1 MRMTPESDIKV
12 YARLPSYN
20 PFVGMFHH
28 APSAG
33 NRGAA
38 YFATDIVGMAELEER
53 KKFRNHPL
61 VGTFHALPG
70 YYDPL
75 HGLKQFRAWDP
86 PTSAE
91 TDEPTRG
98 SASDSDASD
107 DLRASMLEMRP
118 SINGKEFV
126 AIDLDAE
133 TNEAV
138 AGAAPRRRRAL
149 RVEVPSNVCFHYPY
163 HEAPAA
169 MVHHQR
175 TRCMSDSDTYATAAL
190 FAGAKRNLDQ
200 PKTPVNEA
208 SEIPRKKAHL
218 ESARKAAEATVAAVT
233 ATTAPPP
240 TTTTV
245 YTNKGRCRS
254 NTAMARLHS
263 DTESR
268 TSTVDDDDDLSLPT
282 SPILKRGSFSESDSL
297 MVKSPT
303 AAKTMMN
310 LLEPIVIPS
319 PNEIVDGYVSTG
331 KGIYR
336 KCGFLSKSTSDKFD
350 VTSPRLSSTTPPA
363 HHHSNHTTT
372 TVLPRPVH
380 RRQRSCPPPA
390 DPVPE
395 QHHNTEYVQGAPRL
409 PSNPFVAR
417 RLCDD
422 EENQLRLMSIS
433 RSIPRQPDD
442 LLLRERPKAPSLFP
456 TLTIN
461 PFFIHEKAVTEHY
474 ELVGEDQL
482 GDGSYAVVKP
492 AIRRNNGAEVA
503 IKQIH
508 KRFLVTEAAQQAVR
522 TEVEIHLRLQHRNI
536 VRLLEV
542 YETEAFLYLVM
553 AKARHGTLKSLLNR
567 QRRFPEAL
575 AAKLAHQIVRGIF
588 FLHESGVVHCDIK
601 PENVLLTDSKAPSNQ
616 DSNDEVVVVKD
627 VKACELQV
635 EICDFGLSVKVPDV
649 RFFKHTGD
657 VHKVPFT
664 GLTGSVGY
672 MAPEL
677 FESQPYGKPI
687 DLWSVGIMVY
697 EMLTGFQP
705 FYPPSACM
713 NEPVEFQPRA
723 WKKFSPEAM
732 DFVVHLLERDP
743 TKRFTAEQALTHPWF
758 DTAVFAQ

>member
-1 MRMTPESDIKV
+1 MRTTPENDIKV

-86 PTSAE
+86 PTADK
-91 TDEPTRG
+91 DEPT
-98 SASDSDASD
+98 SDVSDHGD
-107 DLRASMLEMRP
+107 DLRSSMIEMRP
-118 SINGKEFV
+118 SVNGKEFV

-133 TNEAV
+133 TNEAMPTV
-138 AGAAPRRRRAL
+138 TPRRRRAL
-149 RVEVPSNVCFHYPY
+149 RVEVPSTVCFHYPY

-169 MVHHQR
+169 MVQHRR

-190 FAGAKRNLDQ
+190 FSGAKRVHDVA
-200 PKTPVNEA
+200 KTPVAEA
-208 SEIPRKKAHL
+208 TEIPRKKAHL
-218 ESARKAAEATVAAVT
+218 ESRKEAAAA
-233 ATTAPPP
+233 APV
-240 TTTTV
+240 TTTV
-245 YTNKGRCRS
+245 YVNKGRCRS

-268 TSTVDDDDDLSLPT
+268 ASTLDEDDDLSLPT
-282 SPILKRGSFSESDSL
+282 SPILKRTSFSESDSL
-297 MVKSPT
+297 LVKSPT
-303 AAKTMMN
+303 AAKTMMD

-336 KCGFLSKSTSDKFD
+336 KCGFLCKSASDKFEA
-350 VTSPRLSSTTPPA
+350 TSPRPSTTPPA
-363 HHHSNHTTT
+363 HHHPTATTP

-380 RRQRSCPPPA
+380 RRQRSCPPPQVEPK
-390 DPVPE
+390 DKEPE
-395 QHHNTEYVQGAPRL
+395 SNNSEYMQGAPRL

-442 LLLRERPKAPSLFP
+442 LLLRERPKAPPLFP

-553 AKARHGTLKSLLNR
+553 NKARHGTLKSLLNR

-616 DSNDEVVVVKD
+616 DSNDEVKVD

-635 EICDFGLSVKVPDV
+635 ELCDFGLSVKVPDV

-664 GLTGSVGY
+664 GMTGSVGY

-677 FESQPYGKPI
+677 FDSQPYGKPI
-687 DLWSVGIMVY
+687 DLWSVGIIVY

-705 FYPPSACM
+705 FYPPSACT
-713 NEPVEFQPRA
+713 NEPVEFQPRM
-723 WKKFSPEAM
+723 WKKFSPEAQ
-732 DFVVHLLERDP
+732 DFVTHLLERDP

>member
-1 MRMTPESDIKV
+1 MRAPPESEIKV

-20 PFVGMFHH
+20 PFVGVFHH

-38 YFATDIVGMAELEER
+38 YFATDIVGIAELEER

-75 HGLKQFRAWDP
+75 HGLQQFRTVES
-86 PTSAE
+86 PTKPALVKDVNPEHDGTES
-91 TDEPTRG
+91 
-98 SASDSDASD
+98 SD
-107 DLRASMLEMRP
+107 DMRP
-118 SINGKEFV
+118 SLLDVRSSINGMEFV
-126 AIDLDAE
+126 AIDLDAD
-133 TNEAV
+133 TNDALPPST
-138 AGAAPRRRRAL
+138 PRRRRNL
-149 RVEVPSNVCFHYPY
+149 RVEVPSNCCFHLPY
-163 HEAPAA
+163 HETPEA
-169 MVHHQR
+169 MVSHR
-175 TRCMSDSDTYATAAL
+175 SRSMSDSDTYDSAM
-190 FAGAKRNLDQ
+190 FSGAKRVLEQ
-200 PKTPVNEA
+200 AKTSTHGHDITPAGEL
-208 SEIPRKKAHL
+208 PRKKAHL
-218 ESARKAAEATVAAVT
+218 ESRKAAE
-233 ATTAPPP
+233 
-240 TTTTV
+240 TTTI
-245 YTNKGRCRS
+245 YTSKGRSRS
-254 NTAMARLHS
+254 NTAMPRLHS
-263 DTESR
+263 DTERR
-268 TSTVDDDDDLSLPT
+268 TQSFDDSDDSSMPG
-282 SPILKRGSFSESDSL
+282 SPIFKHGSFSESDSL
-297 MVKSPT
+297 MAKSPT
-303 AAKTMMN
+303 AAKAIMN
-310 LLEPIVIPS
+310 LLEPIIIPS
-319 PNEIVDGYVSTG
+319 PSEIVDGYVSTG

-336 KCGFLSKSTSDKFD
+336 KCGYLSRSTSDKFE
-350 VTSPRLSSTTPPA
+350 VTSPKLTTPTS
-363 HHHSNHTTT
+363 HHSNHTTT
-372 TVLPRPVH
+372 FLPRPVA
-380 RRQRSCPPPA
+380 RRQRSCPPIPPDEA
-390 DPVPE
+390 HD
-395 QHHNTEYVQGAPRL
+395 NNSEYMQGAPRL

-422 EENQLRLMSIS
+422 EETQLRRMSIN

-442 LLLRERPKAPSLFP
+442 ILVGERPKLQSLFP

-553 AKARHGTLKSLLNR
+553 EKARHGTLKTLLNR

-575 AAKLAHQIVRGIF
+575 AAKLAQQIVRGIF

-601 PENVLLTDSKAPSNQ
+601 PENVLLTDSRSSSNQ
-616 DSNDEVVVVKD
+616 DANDDTVKD
-627 VKACELQV
+627 VKTCELQV
-635 EICDFGLSVKVPDV
+635 ELCDFGLSVKVPDV

-664 GLTGSVGY
+664 GMTGSAGY

-677 FESQPYGKPI
+677 FDSQPYGKPI
-687 DLWSVGIMVY
+687 DLWSVGIIVY

-705 FYPPSACM
+705 FYPPSSCLS
-713 NEPVEFQPRA
+713 EPVQFQVRI
-723 WKKFSPEAM
+723 WKKFSPEAQ
-732 DFVVHLLERDP
+732 DFVTHLLERDP
-743 TKRFTAEQALTHPWF
+743 SKRFTAEQALTHPWF